1 MKDIIYRS
9 LPNFC
14 QNILISLFNILAYRK
29 RYGGNYTY
37 WLNKFLVNRQLSL
50 QELQKIQSIRYENFI
65 KYVKLNSTFYKNA
78 LIKCDDSIKIDCI
91 NNLPILDKE
100 TLRSEIHNIRTIKKS
115 KGIISKTGGT
125 TGKSLEVVFTKNDTQ
140 ERFAMLD
147 DFRSRFGYKLG
158 KKTAWF
164 SGKSLLTQRD
174 IKKNRFWK
182 TDFLHNVRYYST
194 FHIKEDY
201 LKYYLQD
208 LIKYRPEYLIGFPSS
223 IMEIAKYGIKM
234 NYSYPENTAK
244 AIFPTAETITSEMRT
259 IAESFF
265 KTKMYDQYASSE
277 GAPFIFECFEG
288 NLHLEL
294 QSGVF
299 EVLDEKNI
307 PCKKGRLIVTSFTTH
322 GTPLVRYDIG
332 DSVELSTETCCC
344 GNNNPLIKQ
353 IFGRVDDFIY
363 SPETGKI
370 NLGNISNTLK
380 DTKGIMKFQVI
391 QEDINS
397 LEILVVIDNECFN
410 KKIEKKF
417 IQNWTDRVG
426 LNMNIKIKYV
436 NKINLE
442 KSGKYRIVKNKIKHL
457 IKYD

>member
-1 MKDIIYRS
+1 M
-9 LPNFC
+9 
-14 QNILISLFNILAYRK
+14 
-29 RYGGNYTY
+29 
-37 WLNKFLVNRQLSL
+37 
-50 QELQKIQSIRYENFI
+50 
-65 KYVKLNSTFYKNA
+65 
-78 LIKCDDSIKIDCI
+78 
-91 NNLPILDKE
+91 
-100 TLRSEIHNIRTIKKS
+100 
-115 KGIISKTGGT
+115 
-125 TGKSLEVVFTKNDTQ
+125 
-140 ERFAMLD
+140 
-147 DFRSRFGYKLG
+147 
-158 KKTAWF
+158 
-164 SGKSLLTQRD
+164 
-174 IKKNRFWK
+174 
-182 TDFLHNVRYYST
+182 
-194 FHIKEDY
+194 
-201 LKYYLQD
+201 
-208 LIKYRPEYLIGFPSS
+208 
-223 IMEIAKYGIKM
+223 
-234 NYSYPENTAK
+234 
-244 AIFPTAETITSEMRT
+244 ETITSEMRT
-259 IAESFF
+259 ITESF
-265 KTKMYDQYASSE
+265 KTKMYDQYASSRH
-277 GAPFIFECFEG
+277 PFIFECFEG

-307 PCKKGRLIVTSFTTH
+307 PCKKGRLIITSFTTH